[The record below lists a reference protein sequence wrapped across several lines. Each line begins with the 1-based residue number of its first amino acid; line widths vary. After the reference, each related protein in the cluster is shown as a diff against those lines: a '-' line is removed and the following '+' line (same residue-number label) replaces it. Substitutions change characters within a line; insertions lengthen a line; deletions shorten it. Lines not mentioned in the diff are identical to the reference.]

1 MMAKSR
7 MQRPAPPSFSIFV
20 FQESMAKPNYQ
31 YEKRQKD
38 LAKQRKKQEK
48 EQEKA
53 LRKASKVT
61 GVEGESGDAAAVA
74 APPDVTDQKSED

>member
-1 MMAKSR
+1 
-7 MQRPAPPSFSIFV
+7 
-20 FQESMAKPNYQ
+20 MAKPNYQ

-53 LRKASKVT
+53 ARKANKPADGTPEAGSEVPAAAAPGADMT
-61 GVEGESGDAAAVA
+61 QDAA
-74 APPDVTDQKSED
+74 P

>member
-1 MMAKSR
+1 
-7 MQRPAPPSFSIFV
+7 
-20 FQESMAKPNYQ
+20 MAKPNYQ

-53 LRKASKVT
+53 ARKAVKVADIEPD
-61 GVEGESGDAAAVA
+61 GGSAEPGVA
-74 APPDVTDQKSED
+74 APSEESAQDSVASS